1 MFSPSQM
8 DAALYEEVSTVLNAV
23 HRAAFDETGTTSP
36 DPLLAVPVRLIPL
49 VTTTRTLRQELRAQ
63 LDHSAL
69 LTAVLEALPDAV
81 AVIDSERNVLFANAR
96 ARRIATSGEPARF
109 RFADTRADSEL
120 QAALAAAKDTPAGIP
135 VPVRTSS
142 FRLLKVS
149 QPKPAYLLVFRAS

>member
-8 DAALYEEVSTVLNAV
+8 DAALYEEVSSVLNAV
-23 HRAAFDETGTTSP
+23 HRAAFDDSGTANP
-36 DPLLAVPVRLIPL
+36 DALLAVPVRLIPL

-63 LDHSAL
+63 IDRSDL
-69 LTAVLEALPDAV
+69 LAAVLEALPDAV
-81 AVIDSERNVLFANAR
+81 AVIDSERTVLFANAR
-96 ARRIATSGEPARF
+96 ARRIATNGEPARF

-120 QAALAAAKDTPAGIP
+120 QTALAAAQDAPAGAP

-149 QPKPAYLLVFRAS
+149 RPKPAFLLVFRAS